1 MDMKGQQGKIPKSV
15 LHVTREIVVSLIK
28 LIAFLTILLPLPSP
42 LLQLP
47 NVPNK

>member
-1 MDMKGQQGKIPKSV
+1 MDVKGRQGKEPKSA
-15 LHVTREIVVSLIK
+15 LHVTREIVVFLIK
-28 LIAFLTILLPLPSP
+28 VIALLTFLLPLPSP

>member
-1 MDMKGQQGKIPKSV
+1 MDVKGRQGKEPKSA
-15 LHVTREIVVSLIK
+15 LHVTREIVVFLIK
-28 LIAFLTILLPLPSP
+28 LIALLTFLPLPSP